1 VTFDMV
7 MKHSPERTNCMKRA
21 IRAQAYLDL
30 YQRSE
35 GRQPVH
41 STLPLGRLQ
50 VGRKYAYLAGQVGYG
65 SFCDISSFTHSRV
78 DIGQRG

>member
-1 VTFDMV
+1 
-7 MKHSPERTNCMKRA
+7 
-21 IRAQAYLDL
+21 
-30 YQRSE
+30 
-35 GRQPVH
+35 VH